1 MKRHVCVTGE
11 KQSSCDVQ
19 ATGREMEQVEGVLE
33 LKSEAK
39 TAMDEVSWEG
49 ESESV
54 DTIFTRNYWRS
65 HLGER
70 RGV

>member
-1 MKRHVCVTGE
+1 M
-11 KQSSCDVQ
+11 
-19 ATGREMEQVEGVLE
+19 E